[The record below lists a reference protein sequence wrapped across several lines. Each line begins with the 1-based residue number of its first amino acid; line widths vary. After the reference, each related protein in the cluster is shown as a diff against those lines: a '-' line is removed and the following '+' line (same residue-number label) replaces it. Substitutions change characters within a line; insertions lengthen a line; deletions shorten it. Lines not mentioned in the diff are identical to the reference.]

1 MLIPVSQIR
10 NSHKGVEM
18 IGDTLFVD
26 GSPHKVCLR
35 CGAPVKQFE
44 GECHTQTKGVANQQ
58 KKQRA
63 IEPYKIVFMLI
74 KWVEEYILDANGNAS
89 EIVRK
94 ERKIIRS
101 GSACFDCWNVFQL
114 MKLRVETANKQNGTN
129 KIAAFSFNDLFDHS
143 NQSDAKIKPLAY
155 SEWVE
160 RLKQHRVKLAIEIR
174 KDLFDD

>member
-1 MLIPVSQIR
+1 
-10 NSHKGVEM
+10 M
-18 IGDTLFVD
+18 IGDTLFID
-26 GSPHKVCLR
+26 GSPYKVCLR

-44 GECHTQTKGVANQQ
+44 GECRTATKGVANPQH
-58 KKQRA
+58 KQRS

-74 KWVEEYILDANGNAS
+74 KWVEEYILDSNGNAT

-101 GSACFDCWNVFQL
+101 GSACFDCWNVFQQL
-114 MKLRVETANKQNGTN
+114 KLRIETANKRNGTN
-129 KIAAFSFNDLFDHS
+129 KIAAFPFTELFDHTS
-143 NQSDAKIKPLAY
+143 SSKSLIKPISY

-174 KDLFDD
+174 KDLTSGHQS